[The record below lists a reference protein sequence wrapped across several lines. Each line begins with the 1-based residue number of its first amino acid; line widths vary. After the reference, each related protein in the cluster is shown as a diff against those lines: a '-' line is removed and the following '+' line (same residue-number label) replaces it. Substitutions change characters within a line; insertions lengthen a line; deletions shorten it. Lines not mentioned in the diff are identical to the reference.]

1 VLTLPRSKDQSG
13 SGTWLVIVVIAVA
26 SAILLGGTQLATT
39 VVSSARARTTAD
51 AAALAATTDQTA
63 ARRIVTKAGGE
74 LRSMTQQGEVVV
86 VVVDVDGQRARAA
99 AVKPAPLGGIGDRA
113 GLAPAMLAALERADD
128 LLAQV
133 VPVVSGYRSP
143 AHQQL
148 LWDRR
153 ASNPYPVARP
163 GTSKHEAGLA
173 VDVPLAFVPALKS
186 VAEFSGLCHPLP
198 DTDPVHFVVC
208 PNLR

>member
-1 VLTLPRSKDQSG
+1 MLTQPRSKDQFG
-13 SGTWLVIVVIAVA
+13 SGVWLVIAVIAVA
-26 SAILLGGTQLATT
+26 SVILMGGTQLAIS

-63 ARRIVTKAGGE
+63 AQRIVTEAGGE
-74 LRSMTQQGEVVV
+74 LRSITRQGQVVV
-86 VVVDVDGQRARAA
+86 VVVDVAGQRALAA
-99 AVKPAPLGGIGDRA
+99 ATKPPSVGGTGDRA
-113 GLAPAMLAALERADD
+113 GLAPAMLAALARADD
-128 LLAQV
+128 LLGQV

-153 ASNPYPVARP
+153 AGNIYPVARP

-173 VDVPLAFVPALKS
+173 VDVPLIFVQTLKA
-186 VAEFSGLCHPLP
+186 VAAFSGLCHPLP